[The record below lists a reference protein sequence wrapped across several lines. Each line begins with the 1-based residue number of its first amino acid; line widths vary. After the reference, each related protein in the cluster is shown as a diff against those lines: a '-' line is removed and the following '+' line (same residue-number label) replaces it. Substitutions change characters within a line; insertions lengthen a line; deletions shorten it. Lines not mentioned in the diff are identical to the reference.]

1 MGRVEGEGGQA
12 QPADE
17 EGAGGHVPGRVVA
30 EVGEAVAELV
40 AVHVDLAAVLR
51 LGDRGAVSLHDP
63 VPVRHRHAGLEENQ
77 SWNMA
82 FITPSL
88 TRGLFVF
95 VLISFHQGYE
105 CKEAYV

>member
-51 LGDRGAVSLHDP
+51 LGDRRAVSLHDP
-63 VPVRHRHAGLEENQ
+63 VSVCHRH
-77 SWNMA
+77 
-82 FITPSL
+82 F
-88 TRGLFVF
+88 F
-95 VLISFHQGYE
+95 
-105 CKEAYV
+105 K